1 MFNTLRSRL
10 LLSYIGVI
18 AIALWV
24 VAMSLLFFATRPG
37 VRYLSTMQ
45 HLAAV
50 GTSNRQE
57 LFRLLETGADTPAYE
72 RLLNETAVSNN
83 VRVLIADISS
93 NKILYDSDPNQSW
106 LGGFSGV
113 AVFGLP
119 QVVCDLLEDCLD
131 LGTGFGVEIAAY
143 ADHSCAELT
152 KGEVAVLVLPFESIS
167 AVVGVLSCDPVRD
180 DVPESVWTDP
190 LGVLDEVA
198 LPGPECLG
206 VGLLCPSELFEV
218 VG

>member
-72 RLLNETAVSNN
+72 RLLNETAVTNN

-93 NKILYDSDPNQSW
+93 NKIGIIHHSFMKRDSCRDSLYDKFVEGESH
-106 LGGFSGV
+106 FSYSV
-113 AVFGLP
+113 AT
-119 QVVCDLLEDCLD
+119 VVSKS
-131 LGTGFGVEIAAY
+131 Y
-143 ADHSCAELT
+143 
-152 KGEVAVLVLPFESIS
+152 
-167 AVVGVLSCDPVRD
+167 
-180 DVPESVWTDP
+180 
-190 LGVLDEVA
+190 
-198 LPGPECLG
+198 
-206 VGLLCPSELFEV
+206 
-218 VG
+218 